1 MYGVVVVYEISMKLW
16 LKNPVK
22 KLDKHTY
29 KQTNKQTNIQTYKH
43 TDEVI

>member
-1 MYGVVVVYEISMKLW
+1 MILNGILMKWW

>member
-1 MYGVVVVYEISMKLW
+1 VVVVYEIVMKWW

-22 KLDKHTY
+22 KHDKHTY
-29 KQTNKQTNIQTYKH
+29 KQTNIQTYKH